1 MLSLIPI
8 ACAAVVCTAPLPA
21 SPVATLS
28 VPVLAAGPG
37 ECVPNRTTTGAS
49 TAAKRTGP
57 LGWLLRYNRDEDE
70 LERTRIA
77 APISYYLRSPL
88 LTSFFANAPCPQGTE
103 RATSNVGD
111 ECASLVVRG
120 SYGDDLLEIALPQ
133 HGATSAARLRA
144 VVSDHQA
151 RGEAMTFAVPGD
163 GEVEVAANAVREVQ
177 TRSCR

>member
-1 MLSLIPI
+1 MLSLIPV
-8 ACAAVVCTAPLPA
+8 ACAAVVCAAPLPA
-21 SPVATLS
+21 SPAALLS
-28 VPVLAAGPG
+28 VPVVTAGPG
-37 ECVPNRTTTGAS
+37 ECVPSRTASGAT

-103 RATSNVGD
+103 RVAGGAD
-111 ECASLVVRG
+111 ECAALLVRG
-120 SYGDDLLEIALPQ
+120 RDGDDLLEIGLPQ

-151 RGEAMTFAVPGD
+151 RGEALTFAVAGD
-163 GEVEVAANAVREVQ
+163 GEVEVPANAVREVQ